1 MPDYKQRP
9 NICFYQHVDDCD
21 NCYIELFE
29 NFPCNS
35 KEELCKKGQVIRE
48 IGTKKQI
55 VIREIG
61 INKQSYLHL
70 SRLPHHIFPPLPPP
84 Q

>member
-29 NFPCNS
+29 NSHVIAQKNYA
-35 KEELCKKGQVIRE
+35 KKVKLFE
-48 IGTKKQI
+48 K
-55 VIREIG
+55 
-61 INKQSYLHL
+61 
-70 SRLPHHIFPPLPPP
+70 
-84 Q
+84 